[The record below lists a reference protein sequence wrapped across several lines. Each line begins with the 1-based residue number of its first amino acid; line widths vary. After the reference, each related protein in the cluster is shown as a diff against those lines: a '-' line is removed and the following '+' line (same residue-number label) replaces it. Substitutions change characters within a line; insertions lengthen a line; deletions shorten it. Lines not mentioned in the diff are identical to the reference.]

1 MLDGLWPDIRSNL
14 RSLARSPGFTLFVVL
29 TLGLGIG
36 ANTAIFS
43 VADAFIFKP
52 VPFPNADRLVML
64 HQRAPGN
71 STFPAT
77 VAPADYLDFQSQAT
91 SYQQIAAFER
101 VDFNLS
107 GKGDPEP
114 VFSALVTPN
123 FFDTLGVKPALGR
136 SFAADE
142 DLPGKNQVVVL
153 SHGLWERRFGSD
165 PSIVGREIKL
175 NGTTF
180 SVIGV
185 MGKQVRFPVATWL
198 WTPLTFSPQE
208 RADRANHSVQLVAR
222 LKDGVSES
230 QARAELQTIAA
241 HLAEKYPRTN
251 QGWGVIVQPLR
262 RFITGDFN
270 RDYAMLLLYAVFFVL
285 LIACANVMNLQF
297 ARMSGRHK
305 EFAIRAALGAARGRI
320 VRQIVSES
328 MMLSLAGALASL
340 LFSAWSLD
348 LILSN
353 MPGNVARY
361 IAGWDNIRIDGR
373 ALAFTIAIALFAG
386 LLSGLIPALASKA
399 DVNETLKESGR
410 GTSAGRGRQRLR
422 SILVAGEIAATMVLL
437 AGAGLM
443 VKGSQTL
450 LHVHQNLRPQ
460 SLLTMQIALTDKHYG
475 EAHQR
480 AAFYDQMLERI
491 SALPGVESATLA
503 SNIPYGYNDRMS
515 TYAVEGQPAVN
526 PSQQKSAQVQVVSPN
541 FLNTVGVP
549 LLQGRG
555 LLDSDGPA
563 AQPVALVTENFVRR
577 NWADKNPLG
586 QHIRLG
592 GDGPWL
598 TVVGVVKDVR
608 YDPVATEMAPAI
620 YQPYRQTPLY
630 YTYIAVRAKGD
641 PMALAGPVR
650 RVVAALDIDRPLFEI
665 ETLDRTIANSMIGL
679 NYVAVMLA
687 VLSAIAMVFSAVG
700 IYGLMAFA
708 VTERTHEIGIRMALG
723 ADRPDVL
730 RMVARHGLLL
740 TAAGLGIGL
749 AISIPL
755 ARLLSSLIFG
765 VSANDLATFGGTAFL
780 LTAVALAACYLP
792 ARRAL
797 AVDPIIALRHE

>member
-29 TLGLGIG
+29 TLALGIG

-52 VPFPNADRLVML
+52 VPFPDADRLVML

-71 STFPAT
+71 STFPAS
-77 VAPADYLDFQSQAT
+77 VAPADYLDFRSQAT
-91 SYQQIAAFER
+91 SYQQFAAFKN

-107 GKGDPEP
+107 GNGDPEP
-114 VFSALVTPN
+114 VFSAEVTPS

-136 SFAADE
+136 NFAADE

-153 SHGLWERRFGSD
+153 SHGLWERRFGAD
-165 PSIVGREIKL
+165 PGIVGREIKL
-175 NGTTF
+175 NGGTY

-185 MGKQVRFPVATWL
+185 MGKQVRFPVACLL
-198 WTPLTFSPQE
+198 WTPLTLSQQE
-208 RADRANHSVQLVAR
+208 KADRADHYVQLLAR
-222 LKDGVSES
+222 LKVGVSES
-230 QARAELQTIAA
+230 QARAELQAIAA

-251 QGWGVIVQPLR
+251 QGWGAIVQPLR

-270 RDYAMLLLYAVFFVL
+270 RQYSLLLLYAVFFVL

-305 EFAIRAALGAARGRI
+305 EFAIRAALGAARSRI
-320 VRQIVSES
+320 VRQIVAES

-361 IAGWDNIRIDGR
+361 IPGWDTIRIDGR

-386 LLSGLIPALASKA
+386 LISGLIPALGTRA

-422 SILVAGEIAATMVLL
+422 SILVVAEIAATMVLL

-443 VKGSQTL
+443 LKGSQTL
-450 LHVHQNLRPQ
+450 LHVHENLRPQ
-460 SLLTMQIALTDKHYG
+460 SLLTMQIVLTDKHYG

-503 SNIPYGYNDRMS
+503 SNIPYGYNDRMT
-515 TYAVEGQPAVN
+515 TYTVEGQPVVN
-526 PSQQKSAQVQVVSPN
+526 QSQRKSALVQVVSPN
-541 FLNTVGVP
+541 YLDTVGVP

-555 LLDSDGPA
+555 LLDSDGEA

-577 NWADKNPLG
+577 NWADKNPIG

-592 GDGPWL
+592 NDRAWL

-608 YDPVATEMAPAI
+608 YDPMATEMPAAV

-630 YTYIAVRAKGD
+630 YTYVAVRAKGD
-641 PMALAGPVR
+641 PMGLAGPVR
-650 RVVAALDIDRPLFEI
+650 RVVGALDIDRPLFEI
-665 ETLDRTIANSMIGL
+665 DTLDHIIANRMIGL
-679 NYVAVMLA
+679 NYVAVMLT
-687 VLSAIAMVFSAVG
+687 VLGAIAMVFSAVG

-708 VTERTHEIGIRMALG
+708 VTERTHEIGIRVALG

-740 TAAGLGIGL
+740 TATGLGIGL

-765 VSANDLATFGGTAFL
+765 VSANDLTTFGGTAFL